1 MCIYRNNLRC
11 NVYFVIRSSLVNAV
25 SSLRLAVLVCC
36 HWCSCSEGEEATEAA
51 AVCVAFKCVGCRL
64 LVFAV
69 AVVVAVGR

>member
-25 SSLRLAVLVCC
+25 SSLRLALLVCC

-51 AVCVAFKCVGCRL
+51 AVCVLRSSALG
-64 LVFAV
+64 
-69 AVVVAVGR
+69 VVYSSSLWL